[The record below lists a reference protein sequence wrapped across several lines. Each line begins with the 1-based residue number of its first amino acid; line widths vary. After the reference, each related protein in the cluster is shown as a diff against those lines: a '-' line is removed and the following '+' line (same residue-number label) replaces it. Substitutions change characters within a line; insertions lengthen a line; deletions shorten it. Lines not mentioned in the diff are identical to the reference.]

1 MSPALPHPNDI
12 STLHRKKLHSLL
24 IEGAAADSK
33 PLIISVVTSLHL
45 SGGLQSQSTL
55 NPTLGGMSADSLM
68 PINPSDLHKQ
78 ANFLP
83 LTGLR
88 TITKHILASRR
99 PN

>member
-1 MSPALPHPNDI
+1 MQ
-12 STLHRKKLHSLL
+12 LL
-24 IEGAAADSK
+24 TAADLSSSH
-33 PLIISVVTSLHL
+33 LSLVSISVVVSRH
-45 SGGLQSQSTL
+45 

-68 PINPSDLHKQ
+68 TINPSDLHKQ

-83 LTGLR
+83 LTVLR